1 MAGLAASC
9 TPDVARSCELASVLG
24 VTPAAS
30 IAALIDGDEDFM
42 SASAAAMSS
51 GEPVLAGSLGWE
63 DCSLLSSI
71 MSEA

>member
-1 MAGLAASC
+1 MF
-9 TPDVARSCELASVLG
+9 G
-24 VTPAAS
+24 VIPAAS
-30 IAALIDGDEDFM
+30 IAALIDGDEAFM

-51 GEPVLAGSLGWE
+51 GEAVLADSFVWE

>member
-1 MAGLAASC
+1 L
-9 TPDVARSCELASVLG
+9 CELTSVFG
-24 VTPAAS
+24 VIPAAS
-30 IAALIDGDEDFM
+30 IAALIDGDEAFM

-51 GEPVLAGSLGWE
+51 GEAVLADSFVWE